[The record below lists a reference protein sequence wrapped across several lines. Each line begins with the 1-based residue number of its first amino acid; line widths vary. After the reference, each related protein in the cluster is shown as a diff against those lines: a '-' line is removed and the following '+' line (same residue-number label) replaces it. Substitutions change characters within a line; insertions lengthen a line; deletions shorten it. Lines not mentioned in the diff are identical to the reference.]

1 MIWEIDGVTVGHW
14 TDPIAQTGCT
24 VVLFDPAAV
33 ASGEV
38 RGGAPASHELALLDP
53 TSTVQRIDAVVLSGG
68 SAFGLASTIGVT
80 AWCEEAGRGLE
91 TIGGRV
97 PIVVGMSL
105 FDLVVGDASVRPD
118 AAAGRLAAQ
127 VAAGQAAAGQGA
139 AGQGAAG
146 QGGRTS
152 RHESP
157 ERPERA
163 AGGPATG
170 SADLGRI
177 GAGTGAT
184 ISKWRGIDQIA
195 PGGLVGAVRRDGD
208 LIVAALVAVNP
219 WGDVHGAAH
228 DGAAWPTL
236 PPPGATGLDS
246 AASSGSATGT
256 SGSTANTTIGVVV
269 TNAALDKLGCHHV
282 ARGAHDGL
290 ARAITP
296 PHSHVDGDAFVAA
309 ATGAVPAAVELVRA
323 HAVEVVDEAIRS
335 VARHADLRPG
345 EVFGPH
351 LADSDRDGARS
362 GDPVARR

>member
-1 MIWEIDGVTVGHW
+1 MIWEIDGVSVGHW
-14 TDPIAQTGCT
+14 TDPVAQTGCT
-24 VVLFDPAAV
+24 VVLFDPAVV

-53 TSTVQRIDAVVLSGG
+53 TATVQTIDAVVLSGG
-68 SAFGLASTIGVT
+68 SAFGLASAIGVT
-80 AWCEEAGRGLE
+80 AWCEDAGRGLE

-105 FDLVVGDASVRPD
+105 FDLVVGDASVRPGAEQGRMAAE
-118 AAAGRLAAQ
+118 AAASQKRQ
-127 VAAGQAAAGQGA
+127 AAGAD
-139 AGQGAAG
+139 
-146 QGGRTS
+146 
-152 RHESP
+152 
-157 ERPERA
+157 
-163 AGGPATG
+163 GPAATG
-170 SADLGRI
+170 SVGLGRI

-184 ISKWRGIDQIA
+184 ISKWRGLDQIA

-228 DGAAWPTL
+228 DGEAWPAL
-236 PPPGATGLDS
+236 PPPGSTGLEHD
-246 AASSGSATGT
+246 T
-256 SGSTANTTIGVVV
+256 SDGSTPGHPGSQGTFANTTIGVVV

-309 ATGAVPAAVELVRA
+309 ATGQVPAAFELVRA
-323 HAVEVVDEAIRS
+323 HAVEVVDQAIRS
-335 VARHADLRPG
+335 VAHHAGARPG
-345 EVFGPH
+345 EAVSPH
-351 LADSDRDGARS
+351 PAGSDIGARS
-362 GDPVARR
+362 GDPAERR